1 MRIQAI
7 SANHVIE
14 QFCVLFF
21 SRINHKGEFYYDK
34 RLNVDVEKVKAPE
47 SDVMKITVRYKF

>member
-1 MRIQAI
+1 MRIHAI
-7 SANHVIE
+7 SSNHVIE
-14 QFCVLFF
+14 QFCILF

>member
-1 MRIQAI
+1 MPFLQIMLLNNVA
-7 SANHVIE
+7 
-14 QFCVLFF
+14 FF